1 MPTSPIGQRIAIV
14 GVTSSGKSTLAARLA
29 AVLDLPLVEL
39 DALNWEPDWH
49 ALSDHDPAEFERRLR
64 EATAGD
70 RWVVAGGYSSFTERI
85 FWARLETVVWLDL
98 PLAVVLRRVIARSW
112 RRYRTREHLWGTNYE
127 RFWTQ
132 LKVWDRDSLIRWAI
146 QTHGKRRARYLSQLS
161 DPRWAHIRFV
171 RLTSTNEVDAFL
183 AAARARACGSAR

>member
-1 MPTSPIGQRIAIV
+1 MPGSPIGQRIAIV
-14 GVTSSGKSTLAARLA
+14 GVTSSGKSTLGARLA
-29 AVLDLPLVEL
+29 AALDLPLVEL

-49 ALSDHDPAEFERRLR
+49 ALSDHDPSEFERRLR

-70 RWVVAGGYSSFTERI
+70 RWVVAGGYASFTERI

-98 PLAVVLRRVIARSW
+98 PLSVVLWRVLTRSW

-132 LKVWDRDSLIRWAI
+132 LKVWDHDSLIWWAI
-146 QTHGKRRARYLSQLS
+146 HTHSKRRARHLSQLS
-161 DPRWAHIRFV
+161 NPRWRHIRFI
-171 RLTSTNEVDAFL
+171 RLTSAREVAAFL
-183 AAARARACGSAR
+183 RSVNATRT